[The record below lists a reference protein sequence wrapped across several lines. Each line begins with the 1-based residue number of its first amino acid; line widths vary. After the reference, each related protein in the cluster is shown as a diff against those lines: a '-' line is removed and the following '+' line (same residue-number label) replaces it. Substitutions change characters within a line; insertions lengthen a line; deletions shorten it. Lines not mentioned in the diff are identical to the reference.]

1 MRLAL
6 KSLRWQCWRHGR
18 GFGVHSPF
26 AYRFIT
32 ETLRERCPYYA
43 YDRLEAFGRREGPQW
58 LTPRLIRLIFRIINR
73 FQPESVAVAGSE
85 GLSVIRA
92 IACAV
97 RRDTGF
103 RTAAAGAPLVIV
115 TDIGSEVITPSAD
128 CVTPAVWVFPC
139 LALDGA
145 RACYDALTVSLTCG
159 QSFADPHG
167 RAVVVIDPKLPR
179 QHFDVKF

>member
-1 MRLAL
+1 MRLVL

-43 YDRLEAFGRREGPQW
+43 YDRLEALGRREGPQW

-73 FQPESVAVAGSE
+73 FQPETIAIAGTEGVTVCRAVA
-85 GLSVIRA
+85 R
-92 IACAV
+92 AV
-97 RRDTGF
+97 RRDVAF
-103 RTAAAGAPLVIV
+103 ADSVAGAALVVV
-115 TDIGSEVITPSAD
+115 TDVGPDAIMPSADGITPS
-128 CVTPAVWVFPC
+128 VWVFPS
-139 LALDGA
+139 LDLDGA
-145 RACYDALTVSLTCG
+145 RGCYDALTASLG
-159 QSFADPHG
+159 FGHSFVDRHG
-167 RAVVVIDPKLPR
+167 RAVVVADPKLPR